1 MAGTSHEISH
11 NWDEFFMEVAVLYSK
26 LSSGSCGNVG
36 ACIVNNK
43 NRIVG
48 CGYNEMRNNDA
59 NKNKK
64 VYHAEINAINDKI
77 LNDLNGCMIYVTSFP
92 CKKCTHEII
101 ESGITTIIYQ
111 GESWTKN
118 KKKTKED
125 RRVTYRKLNKTQR
138 Y

>member
-1 MAGTSHEISH
+1 MGYCLIA
-11 NWDEFFMEVAVLYSK
+11 K
-26 LSSGSCGNVG
+26 
-36 ACIVNNK
+36 IVF
-43 NRIVG
+43 V
-48 CGYNEMRNNDA
+48 YYFT
-59 NKNKK
+59 

-125 RRVTYRKLNKTQR
+125 RRVTYRYYLIGIIELLLLNRRRIPRPFYFRKLNKTQR